1 VSTRDARSETGWA
14 MVVVFLAPDGSLVLA
29 TGCWQSVM
37 RPVLVTEQVPPALP
51 AVNGLTLV
59 PLLVPLL
66 TPLMAALGLAD
77 GVALGVA
84 LALGDALAL
93 GLGVGLA

>member
-1 VSTRDARSETGWA
+1 
-14 MVVVFLAPDGSLVLA
+14 MVPVFLAPDGSLVLA

-59 PLLVPLL
+59 PVLE
-66 TPLMAALGLAD
+66 PLMAALGLAD

-93 GLGVGLA
+93 ALGVGLA